1 MAEVRLGTS
10 AGSETAKEGLTRLA
24 RLGYAAKGVVYLL
37 IGGLALQA
45 AWGSGRAEDTR
56 GAMSSLLT
64 QPFGRVLVGL
74 VALGLV
80 GYTVWRAYLAAAN
93 PEGDS
98 ARKRVFHAFIAVVHA
113 GLTIAAVRMALNGR
127 GESGGDSERAASWTA
142 RVMEQPF
149 GVWLVGGAG
158 VVVGLYG
165 LLQFRRAAKA
175 KLDDQLDFSKL
186 GASRR
191 DWVER
196 ICRFGIA
203 ARGAVFLIIGW
214 FLVEAARQFDPSEA
228 RGLGGALTSLRDEPW
243 GAWLLTVAA
252 LGMAAYGVYQL
263 VRARYRVIR
272 TR

>member
-1 MAEVRLGTS
+1 MAEVRLDTPMGSVS
-10 AGSETAKEGLTRLA
+10 ARDGLTRLA
-24 RLGYAAKGVVYLL
+24 RLGYAVKGVVYLL

-45 AWGSGRAEDTR
+45 AWGGGNAEDTR
-56 GAMSSLLT
+56 GAMSSLLS
-64 QPFGRVLVGL
+64 QPFGRVMVALVAVGL
-74 VALGLV
+74 A
-80 GYTVWRAYLAAAN
+80 GYTMWRAYLAAAN

-98 ARKRVFHAFIAVVHA
+98 ARKRVFHAFIAVIHA
-113 GLTIAAVRMALNGR
+113 GLTLAAVRMALNGR
-127 GESGGDSERAASWTA
+127 REDGDDSERAAGLTA

-158 VVVGLYG
+158 VAFGLYG
-165 LLQFRRAAKA
+165 LAQFRRAAKA
-175 KLDDQLDFSKL
+175 KLDDQLDFSRL
-186 GASRR
+186 GARRR

-214 FLVEAARQFDPSEA
+214 FLVATARQFDPTEA
-228 RGLGGALTSLRDEPW
+228 RGLGGALTALRDRPW